1 MTGFT
6 RLIVLGLALTAFAQ
20 PADAM
25 TWARA
30 AALGRAV
37 MSQHNTGAF
46 LQLQDAATQG
56 DPAARTI
63 LGMVYESGQGVP
75 QNLPLA
81 VHLYQLAAHQG
92 YALAQTNLGVM
103 YYKGNG
109 VPQNLPLAVHWY
121 RLAAKQGRARA
132 QAILGSMYQHGKGV
146 IQNLPLAVHWYQ
158 RAAQQGFEP
167 AIERLRALQQQ
178 MRRTTHAQPVQ
189 TPAAAPA
196 PTVAQRASA
205 APPVHDRQQSLR
217 NLQRFWTLYF
227 QAAHAHLVDFGAPA
241 LVQPVGFSAAHP

>member
-6 RLIVLGLALTAFAQ
+6 RLIILGLALTAFAH

-63 LGMVYESGQGVP
+63 LGIVYESGQGVP

-81 VHLYQLAAHQG
+81 LHWYQLAAHQG
-92 YALAQTNLGVM
+92 YARAQDSLGFM
-103 YYKGNG
+103 YYKG
-109 VPQNLPLAVHWY
+109 
-121 RLAAKQGRARA
+121 
-132 QAILGSMYQHGKGV
+132 KGV
-146 IQNLPLAVHWYQ
+146 TQNLPLAVHWYQ

-167 AIERLRALQQQ
+167 AIESLRALQQQ